1 MRTAYTARMRAPFGL
16 VGIRIEGDAVAE
28 IAYLP
33 HSARELAPQNRLAAR
48 ACAEI
53 ERYLED
59 PDYAFTLPLA
69 HVGTDFQRR
78 VWTRIA
84 AIRRGHTR
92 SYGEIAR
99 ELGSSARPVG
109 QACGANRFPLVIPCH
124 RVVAAGGIGGFAHHR
139 SGFHIAVKRWLLAH
153 EAARTAK

>member
-1 MRTAYTARMRAPFGL
+1 MRTAYTARMRSPFGL

-99 ELGSSARPVG
+99 ALGSSARPG
-109 QACGANRFPLVIPCH
+109 GPAGPTPSRSSFPAIGSWRPAASAASRTTGAGSISRSS
-124 RVVAAGGIGGFAHHR
+124 GGR
-139 SGFHIAVKRWLLAH
+139 SHMRQRG
-153 EAARTAK
+153 